1 MQMKGNETFK
11 VAVRTLTKDVEDILA
26 ANNIASEQIDH
37 FVPHQANYRII
48 KAVGDA
54 LAMKDEQV
62 VLTVHKYGNT
72 SGASIPMAI
81 NDIYEEGKLKAG
93 ELLLLDAFGGGLT
106 WGSALVPFSPLH

>member
-1 MQMKGNETFK
+1 MK
-11 VAVRTLTKDVEDILA
+11 ILA
-26 ANNIASEQIDH
+26 DNNLVSDDIAH

-54 LAMKDEQV
+54 LKMREDQV

-81 NDIYEEGKLKAG
+81 NDLYEAGGLKAG
-93 ELLLLDAFGGGLT
+93 EMMLLDAFGGGLT
-106 WGSALVPFSPLH
+106 WGSALVPFSPLQK